1 VFQGEEIPMV
11 AARTPN
17 ISQVPNAVRSA
28 QARKTS
34 TPRRPAARRKR
45 ARLSWSAKLRHELA
59 PRVVEDSRRGGS
71 LLLPTP
77 RLVAETV
84 AAIPRGRVMTIGQ
97 LRRALA
103 ERFEADATCP
113 LMTGIFA
120 TILAGVVVED
130 LGQRRKPRWPIWRLV
145 RDDGTLHPKW
155 PLDALYRA
163 TMLRQEGV
171 RLGRRNGH
179 WAALDTQQP

>member
-1 VFQGEEIPMV
+1 MV

-17 ISQVPNAVRSA
+17 INRAPKAVRSVRA
-28 QARKTS
+28 SKASAPK
-34 TPRRPAARRKR
+34 RPAARRKP
-45 ARLSWSAKLRHELA
+45 ARVSWSAKLRPELV

-84 AAIPRGRVMTIGQ
+84 AAIPRGHVMTFGQ

-171 RLGRRNGH
+171 RLGRRHGH
-179 WAALDTQQP
+179 WAALDTHQP

>member
-1 VFQGEEIPMV
+1 MV

-17 ISQVPNAVRSA
+17 ITRASRP
-28 QARKTS
+28 T
-34 TPRRPAARRKR
+34 RPASTTTRKQPASHRAKAR
-45 ARLSWSAKLRHELA
+45 ANWEVKLRPDLA
-59 PRVVEDSRRGGS
+59 PRVVEDHRGGSS

-77 RLVAETV
+77 MLVAEEV
-84 AAIPRGRVMTIGQ
+84 AAIPRGHVLTMSG
-97 LRRALA
+97 LRAALA
-103 ERFEADATCP
+103 HRFKADATCP

-155 PLDALYRA
+155 PLDPLYRA

-171 RLGRRNGH
+171 RLTHRNGH
-179 WAALDTQQP
+179 WAAIGTQHC

>member
-17 ISQVPNAVRSA
+17 ISRAPNAARSA

-45 ARLSWSAKLRHELA
+45 ARLSWSARLRPELA

-77 RLVAETV
+77 LLVAETV

-103 ERFEADATCP
+103 QRFEADATCP
-113 LMTGIFA
+113 LMTGIVA
-120 TILAGVVVED
+120 TILAGAVVED

>member
-1 VFQGEEIPMV
+1 MV

-17 ISQVPNAVRSA
+17 ISHTLKAAPKAKRPKTVRSKCSA
-28 QARKTS
+28 
-34 TPRRPAARRKR
+34 R
-45 ARLSWSAKLRHELA
+45 ARASWQAKLRPDLS
-59 PRVVEDSRRGGS
+59 PQLVQDKRRGGT

-77 RLVAETV
+77 LLVGETV
-84 AAIPRGRVMTIGQ
+84 ASIPRGRVMTFSQ

-103 ERFEADATCP
+103 ERFQADATCP

-120 TILAGVVVED
+120 TTLAGVVAEE
-130 LGQRRKPRWPIWRLV
+130 LSAERTPSWPIWRLV

-163 TMLRQEGV
+163 SMLRQEGV
-171 RLGRRNGH
+171 RLTRRNGH
-179 WAALDTQQP
+179 WAAIDTQHC

>member
-1 VFQGEEIPMV
+1 MV

-17 ISQVPNAVRSA
+17 IKRVPNAVRPVRAHVPS
-28 QARKTS
+28 ARKSPEAGTKG
-34 TPRRPAARRKR
+34 ARG
-45 ARLSWSAKLRHELA
+45 SWEAKLRSDLA
-59 PRVVEDSRRGGS
+59 PRVVEDRRGDGS

-77 RLVAETV
+77 LLIGEAV

-97 LRRALA
+97 LRRVLA
-103 ERFEADATCP
+103 ERFKADSTCP

-120 TILAGVVVED
+120 TILAGAVVED

-155 PLDALYRA
+155 PLDPLYRA
-163 TMLRQEGV
+163 TLLRQEGV
-171 RLGRRNGH
+171 RLTHHNGH
-179 WAALDTQQP
+179 WAALDTQHC

>member
-1 VFQGEEIPMV
+1 MV

-17 ISQVPNAVRSA
+17 IKRVPDAA
-28 QARKTS
+28 
-34 TPRRPAARRKR
+34 RPARACAPIAQKRPVAGPKR
-45 ARLSWSAKLRHELA
+45 ARAGWAAKLRPELA
-59 PRVVEDSRRGGS
+59 PRVVEDRRRGGS

-77 RLVAETV
+77 LLVGEAV
-84 AAIPRGRVMTIGQ
+84 AAIPRGHVMTIGQ

-103 ERFEADATCP
+103 ERFKADSTCP

-120 TILAGVVVED
+120 AVLAGAVVED

-155 PLDALYRA
+155 PLDPLYRA
-163 TMLRQEGV
+163 TQLRQEGV
-171 RLGRRNGH
+171 RLTRRNGH
-179 WAALDTQQP
+179 WAALDTQHC

>member
-1 VFQGEEIPMV
+1 MV

-17 ISQVPNAVRSA
+17 VCLAHAPTGTKATAVA
-28 QARKTS
+28 V
-34 TPRRPAARRKR
+34 RRKR
-45 ARLSWSAKLRHELA
+45 APLEWGAKLRPELA
-59 PRVVEDSRRGGS
+59 PRVVEDRRRGGR

-77 RLVAETV
+77 LLIGEAVAGV
-84 AAIPRGRVMTIGQ
+84 PRGQVVTVGQ

-103 ERFEADATCP
+103 ERFDADRTCP

-120 TILAGVVVED
+120 TILAGAVAED

-155 PLDALYRA
+155 PLDTLYRA
-163 TMLRQEGV
+163 TRLREEGA
-171 RLGRRNGH
+171 RITHRQGH
-179 WAALDTQQP
+179 WAAIDTQHC

>member
-1 VFQGEEIPMV
+1 MV
-11 AARTPN
+11 AARSPN
-17 ISQVPNAVRSA
+17 ISQAPKVARTVRTA
-28 QARKTS
+28 TAKA
-34 TPRRPAARRKR
+34 PKRPAARRKR
-45 ARLSWSAKLRHELA
+45 ARLSWSAKLRPELA

-77 RLVAETV
+77 RLVAEMV
-84 AAIPRGRVMTIGQ
+84 AAIPRGRVMTLGQ

-120 TILAGVVVED
+120 TILAGVVADD
-130 LGQRRKPRWPIWRLV
+130 LGHGRKPRWPIWRLV

-163 TMLRQEGV
+163 AMLRQEGV
-171 RLGRRNGH
+171 RLTRRNGH

>member
-17 ISQVPNAVRSA
+17 ISRAPNAARSA

-45 ARLSWSAKLRHELA
+45 ARLSWSARLRPELA

-77 RLVAETV
+77 SLVAETV

-103 ERFEADATCP
+103 QRFEADATCP
-113 LMTGIFA
+113 LMTGIVA
-120 TILAGVVVED
+120 TILAGAVVED

>member
-1 VFQGEEIPMV
+1 MPMV

-17 ISQVPNAVRSA
+17 IQRVHTLSAPVPAEPAKRPKVRRQDA
-28 QARKTS
+28 
-34 TPRRPAARRKR
+34 PRN
-45 ARLSWSAKLRHELA
+45 WEAKLRPELA
-59 PRVVEDSRRGGS
+59 PRVVEDSRRGGR

-77 RLVAETV
+77 RLVGEVV
-84 AAIPRGRVMTIGQ
+84 ASIPRGKVMTIGQ

-103 ERFEADATCP
+103 ERFEADRTCP

-120 TILAGVVVED
+120 TILAGAVAED

-155 PLDALYRA
+155 PLDPLYRA

-171 RLGRRNGH
+171 RLTRHSGL
-179 WAALDTQQP
+179 WAAIDTQHC